1 MSTLQKIE
9 INNFRGFSHLDID
22 GLNQINLFIGKN
34 NSGKSSILEAIFL
47 LIGMSNPALPDNINK
62 IRGLN
67 IKNAEDFKYIFHK
80 LEFRN
85 SPEFTGFFS
94 ETDERS
100 LKITPLLKKSSD
112 QSLLTEQV
120 STNTATSST
129 QISGLNLE
137 FSLKQRHTPRKS
149 YKSFL
154 EYNQPNITININNI
168 YKEELHAVF
177 ISGYIN
183 DAGTLP
189 RFSEIIKRK
198 NSNLLITALKK
209 IDPNIE
215 SIQALLDGIFFSYK
229 DIEELI
235 PSNITGDGIRKF
247 LNILSAIAEKP
258 NSIILIDEI
267 ENGLHYSAHKLLWE
281 SIISISK
288 IFNTQLFITSHNIET
303 LRHLKEVL
311 DNTHPDFQ
319 QKLSVYTIANT
330 AQKGIK
336 TYKYSYEGFK
346 EAIET
351 ETEIR

>member
-129 QISGLNLE
+129 QISGLNL
-137 FSLKQRHTPRKS
+137 
-149 YKSFL
+149 
-154 EYNQPNITININNI
+154 
-168 YKEELHAVF
+168 F
-177 ISGYIN
+177 IS
-183 DAGTLP
+183 
-189 RFSEIIKRK
+189 
-198 NSNLLITALKK
+198 
-209 IDPNIE
+209 
-215 SIQALLDGIFFSYK
+215 
-229 DIEELI
+229 
-235 PSNITGDGIRKF
+235 
-247 LNILSAIAEKP
+247 
-258 NSIILIDEI
+258 
-267 ENGLHYSAHKLLWE
+267 
-281 SIISISK
+281 
-288 IFNTQLFITSHNIET
+288 
-303 LRHLKEVL
+303 
-311 DNTHPDFQ
+311 
-319 QKLSVYTIANT
+319 
-330 AQKGIK
+330 
-336 TYKYSYEGFK
+336 
-346 EAIET
+346 
-351 ETEIR
+351 